1 MAKLAELIPIW
12 LFPFFHFSMTT
23 FLQLGVSLLK
33 GIPLVSLLMTNFTD
47 IAKPKVF
54 FFALFESHKK
64 RLAIL
69 GPLTNLKILLNRDIV
84 IGHLP

>member
-1 MAKLAELIPIW
+1 
-12 LFPFFHFSMTT
+12 
-23 FLQLGVSLLK
+23 
-33 GIPLVSLLMTNFTD
+33 MTNFTY
-47 IAKPKVF
+47 IAEPEVF
-54 FFALFESHKK
+54 FFCFALFDSHKK